1 MSLIPQEDVQRARE
15 MDLLTFLRNYS
26 PQELVRLSPNTYCTR
41 EHDSLKISN
50 GMWHWF
56 SRGIGGR
63 SALDYLIRVQNQ
75 SFQQAV
81 ETILGWAAFVPPVSH
96 IQPTDKRETQLL
108 LPKPSSDNHAV
119 TQYLR
124 GRGIHPAII
133 QFCFDRKLLY
143 ESADYHNAVFL
154 GYDLEGKARYAN
166 LRGTRSQY
174 KSEAT
179 GSNKHYSFSI
189 ATNSSEVHL
198 FEAAI
203 DLLSYATLELMSGR
217 DWRRHHLLSLAGVYK
232 TTRKDVVPVALER
245 YLTDYPQIRTL
256 HLHLDNDEIGRA
268 AALGIV
274 SGLGGKYTVLDEPPQ
289 VGKDVNDQLMAYI
302 RKNQIKEDYVR

>member
-1 MSLIPQEDVQRARE
+1 
-15 MDLLTFLRNYS
+15 
-26 PQELVRLSPNTYCTR
+26 
-41 EHDSLKISN
+41 
-50 GMWHWF
+50 MWHWF

-63 SALDYLIRVQNQ
+63 SALDYLIHVQNQ

-81 ETILGWAAFVPPVSH
+81 ETILGRAAFVPPVLH
-96 IQPTDKRETQLL
+96 QQAEKRETQLL
-108 LPKPSSDNHAV
+108 LPKPNNDNKAV

-133 QFCFDRKLLY
+133 QYCLDHKLLY

-166 LRGTRSQY
+166 LRGTRSLY

-189 ATNSSEVHL
+189 SVNSSEVHI

-203 DLLSYATLELMSGR
+203 DLLSHGASRGR
-217 DWRRHHLLSLAGVYK
+217 K
-232 TTRKDVVPVALER
+232 
-245 YLTDYPQIRTL
+245 Q
-256 HLHLDNDEIGRA
+256 
-268 AALGIV
+268 
-274 SGLGGKYTVLDEPPQ
+274 
-289 VGKDVNDQLMAYI
+289 
-302 RKNQIKEDYVR
+302 NQPYF

>member
-1 MSLIPQEDVQRARE
+1 MSLIPQEAVQRARK
-15 MDLLTFLRNYS
+15 MDLLTFLQNYS

-81 ETILGWAAFVPPVSH
+81 ETILGRAAFVPPVSH
-96 IQPTDKRETQLL
+96 IQAAKRETQLL
-108 LPKPSSDNHAV
+108 LPKPNGDNHAV

-133 QFCFDRKLLY
+133 QYCIDHKLLY

-189 ATNSSEVHL
+189 AANSSEVHL

-203 DLLSYATLELMSGR
+203 DLLSYATLELIILHR
-217 DWRRHHLLSLAGVYK
+217 WQ
-232 TTRKDVVPVALER
+232 RKR
-245 YLTDYPQIRTL
+245 LT
-256 HLHLDNDEIGRA
+256 NWA
-268 AALGIV
+268 
-274 SGLGGKYTVLDEPPQ
+274 
-289 VGKDVNDQLMAYI
+289 
-302 RKNQIKEDYVR
+302 

>member
-15 MDLLTFLRNYS
+15 MDLLTFLQNYS

-75 SFQQAV
+75 SFGQAV
-81 ETILGWAAFVPPVSH
+81 ETILGRAAFVPPVSH
-96 IQPTDKRETQLL
+96 IQPAKRETPLL
-108 LPKPSSDNHAV
+108 LPKPNGDNRAV

-124 GRGIHPAII
+124 GRGIHPTII
-133 QFCFDRKLLY
+133 QYCIDHKLLY

-189 ATNSSEVHL
+189 AASSSEVHL

-203 DLLSYATLELMSGR
+203 DLLSYATLELMNGH
-217 DWRRHHLLSLAGVYK
+217 DWRKDHLLSLAGVYK
-232 TTRKDVVPVALER
+232 TVRKDVVPVALER
-245 YLTDYPQIRTL
+245 YLSDCPQIRTL

-268 AALGIV
+268 AAIGIA
-274 SGLGGKYTVLDEPPQ
+274 SGLAGKYEVLDEPPQ
-289 VGKDVNDQLMAYI
+289 AGKDVNDLLMLRI
-302 RKNQIKEDYVR
+302 QKSQTKEDFVR

>member
-15 MDLLTFLRNYS
+15 MDLLTFLQNYS

-75 SFQQAV
+75 SFGQAV
-81 ETILGWAAFVPPVSH
+81 ETILGRAAFVPPVSH
-96 IQPTDKRETQLL
+96 TQAAKRETQLL
-108 LPKPSSDNHAV
+108 LPKPNGDNRAV
-119 TQYLR
+119 TKYLR
-124 GRGIHPAII
+124 GRGIHPEII
-133 QFCFDRKLLY
+133 QYCLDHKLLY

-154 GYDLEGKARYAN
+154 GYDLDGKARYAN

-179 GSNKHYSFSI
+179 GSNKHFSFSI
-189 ATNSSEVHL
+189 AANSSEVHL

-203 DLLSYATLELMSGR
+203 DLLSYATLELMNGH

-232 TTRKDVVPVALER
+232 TVRKDVVPVALER
-245 YLTDYPQIRTL
+245 YLGDYPQIRTL

-268 AALGIV
+268 AAIGIA
-274 SGLGGKYTVLDEPPQ
+274 SGLAGKYEVLDEPPQ
-289 VGKDVNDQLMAYI
+289 AGKDVNDQLMLRIGQYQ
-302 RKNQIKEDYVR
+302 KKEDFAR

>member
-1 MSLIPQEDVQRARE
+1 MAYISAEDITHAKQL
-15 MDLLTFLRNYS
+15 DLLTYLQNYS
-26 PQELVRLSPNTYCTR
+26 PQELVRLSPITYCTR

-81 ETILGWAAFVPPVSH
+81 ETILGRAAFVPPVSH
-96 IQPTDKRETQLL
+96 QQTAKRETQLQ
-108 LPKPSSDNHAV
+108 LPKPNSDNRAV
-119 TQYLR
+119 TQYLKE
-124 GRGIHPAII
+124 RGIYPEII
-133 QFCFDRKLLY
+133 RYCLDHKLLY

-179 GSNKHYSFSI
+179 GSNKYFSFSI
-189 ATNSSEVHL
+189 AVNSSEVHV

-203 DLLSYATLELMSGR
+203 DLLSHATLELMNGH
-217 DWRRHHLLSLAGVYK
+217 DWRRHHLLSLAGVYMTK
-232 TTRKDVVPVALER
+232 RKDVVPVALER
-245 YLTDYPQIRTL
+245 YLNDYPQIRTL

-268 AALGIV
+268 AAIGII
-274 SGLGGKYTVLDEPPQ
+274 SGLAGKYEVLDKPPQ
-289 VGKDVNDQLMAYI
+289 AGKDVNDQLMLRI
-302 RKNQIKEDYVR
+302 NKSQTKEDFER

>member
-15 MDLLTFLRNYS
+15 MDLLTFLQNYS
-26 PQELVRLSPNTYCTR
+26 PQELVRLSPSTYCTR

-81 ETILGWAAFVPPVSH
+81 ETILGRAAFVPPVSH
-96 IQPTDKRETQLL
+96 QQTAKKETQLL
-108 LPKPSSDNHAV
+108 LPKPNSDNRAV
-119 TQYLR
+119 MQYLR
-124 GRGIHPAII
+124 GRGIHPEII
-133 QFCFDRKLLY
+133 RYCLEHKLLY
-143 ESADYHNAVFL
+143 ESKDYHNAVFL
-154 GYDLEGKARYAN
+154 GYDLDGKARYAN

-179 GSNKHYSFSI
+179 GSNKHFSFSI
-189 ATNSSEVHL
+189 AANSPEVHV
-198 FEAAI
+198 FESAI
-203 DLLSYATLELMSGR
+203 DLLSHATLELINGH
-217 DWRRHHLLSLAGVYK
+217 DWRRHHLLSLAGVYMTK
-232 TTRKDVVPVALER
+232 RKDVVPVALER
-245 YLTDYPQIRTL
+245 YLSDYPQIRTP

-268 AALGIV
+268 AVAGIV
-274 SGLGGKYTVLDEPPQ
+274 SGLAGKYEVFDEPPQ
-289 VGKDVNDQLMAYI
+289 TGKDINDQLMLQI
-302 RKNQIKEDYVR
+302 RKSQTKEDFER